1 MISAVYIHIP
11 FCRSICTYCDFC
23 KFIYNKEWA
32 DDYLK
37 KLEYEVSDRYM
48 DDEVHTIYIGGGTPS
63 ILNRQELDKLFSIVK
78 KFKVSSD
85 LEFTMECNLEDITED
100 FIKYIKSN
108 GVNRISIG
116 VESFNQH
123 NLEIMNRIMDYEKLD
138 NTLKMIRREGI
149 NNINLDLMYALPE
162 ENLKTVK
169 SDIKKLVKL
178 NPEHISTYSLI
189 LEDNTYLKYKNTHP
203 INEELD
209 YEMYNYI
216 CKYLTRHGYV
226 HYEISNF
233 SRPGYESKHNNV
245 YWQNKEYYGFGCGA
259 SGYVSGVRYSNTR
272 SLSKY
277 IESDIFSTKELLSKD
292 EIIDYHMILG
302 LRLLKGINV
311 SEFNNLYNVDM
322 FTRYPINTLIKYEDL
337 IYKDGYIFINPTRIY
352 VMNEILN
359 KIV

>member
-1 MISAVYIHIP
+1 MISSVYIHIP
-11 FCRSICTYCDFC
+11 FCHSICTYCDFC
-23 KFIYNKEWA
+23 KFIYNFEWVN
-32 DDYLK
+32 DYLN
-37 KLEYEVSDRYM
+37 KLELEIKDRYM
-48 DDEVHTIYIGGGTPS
+48 DEVINTIYIGGGTPS
-63 ILNRQELDKLFSIVK
+63 CLKKEELDRLFNIIK
-78 KFKVSSD
+78 IFKVSD
-85 LEFTMECNLEDITED
+85 NLEFTMECNLEDININ
-100 FIKYIKSN
+100 FIKYIKEH
-108 GVNRISIG
+108 GINRISIG
-116 VESFNQH
+116 VESFDKH
-123 NLEIMNRIMDYEKLD
+123 NLEIMNRKMDYQLLED
-138 NTLKMIRREGI
+138 TLNMIRDNGI
-149 NNINLDLMYALPE
+149 TNINLDLMYALPN

-169 SDIKKLVKL
+169 TDLKKIVKL
-178 NPEHISTYSLI
+178 KPTHISTYSLI

-216 CKYLTRHGYV
+216 CKYLTRHGYN
-226 HYEISNF
+226 HYEVSNF
-233 SRPGYESKHNNV
+233 SIPNYQSKHNLV

-311 SEFNNLYNVDM
+311 NEFNNLYNVDM
-322 FTRYPINTLIKYEDL
+322 FTRYPINALIKYEDL
-337 IYKDGYIFINPTRIY
+337 IYKDGYIYINPSRIY

-359 KIV
+359 KLV

>member
-1 MISAVYIHIP
+1 MISSVYIHIP
-11 FCRSICTYCDFC
+11 FCHSICTYCDFC
-23 KFIYNKEWA
+23 KFIYNFEWVN
-32 DDYLK
+32 DYLN
-37 KLEYEVSDRYM
+37 KLELEIKDRYM
-48 DDEVHTIYIGGGTPS
+48 DEVINTIYIGGGTPS
-63 ILNRQELDKLFSIVK
+63 CLKKEELDRLFNIIK
-78 KFKVSSD
+78 IFKVSD
-85 LEFTMECNLEDITED
+85 NLEFTMECNLEDININ
-100 FIKYIKSN
+100 FIKYIKEQ
-108 GVNRISIG
+108 GINRISIG
-116 VESFNQH
+116 VESFDKH
-123 NLEIMNRIMDYEKLD
+123 NLEIMNRKMDYQLLED
-138 NTLKMIRREGI
+138 TLNMIRDNGI
-149 NNINLDLMYALPE
+149 TNINLDLMYALPN

-169 SDIKKLVKL
+169 TDLKKIVKL
-178 NPEHISTYSLI
+178 KPTHISTYSLI

-216 CKYLTRHGYV
+216 CKYLTRHGYN
-226 HYEISNF
+226 HYEVSNF
-233 SRPGYESKHNNV
+233 SIPNYQSKHNLV

-311 SEFNNLYNVDM
+311 NEFNNLYNVDM
-322 FTRYPINTLIKYEDL
+322 FTRYPINALIKYEDL
-337 IYKDGYIFINPTRIY
+337 IYKDGYIYINPSRIY

-359 KIV
+359 KLV